1 MKFINLIVDFLLN
14 TNKNESTK
22 TENSKKVFLPCSELF
37 GGLNKNE
44 SSKCLNYNYTSVDFN
59 ENKVIEL

>member
-14 TNKNESTK
+14 SNKNEPTK

>member
-14 TNKNESTK
+14 SNKNEPTK

-37 GGLNKNE
+37 GSLNKNE
-44 SSKCLNYNYTSVDFN
+44 SSKCLNYNYTSANFKAND
-59 ENKVIEL
+59 VIEL